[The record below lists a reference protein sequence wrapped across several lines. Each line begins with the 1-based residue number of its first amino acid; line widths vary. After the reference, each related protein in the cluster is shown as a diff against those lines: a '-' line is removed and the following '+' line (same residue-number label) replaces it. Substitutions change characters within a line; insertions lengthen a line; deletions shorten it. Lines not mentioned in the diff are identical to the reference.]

1 MFVLSYNLI
10 IVLQFF
16 KIEYAFLQILLVKI
30 ANKLLKIF
38 AFLFNDLLYTVVD
51 TISNIMK

>member
-38 AFLFNDLLYTVVD
+38 AFLFNYLLYTVVD